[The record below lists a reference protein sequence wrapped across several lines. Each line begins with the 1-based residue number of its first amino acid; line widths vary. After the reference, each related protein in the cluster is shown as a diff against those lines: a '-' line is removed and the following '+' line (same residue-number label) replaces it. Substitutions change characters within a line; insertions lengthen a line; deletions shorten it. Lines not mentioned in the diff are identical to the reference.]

1 MSVAML
7 VLIAALLGG
16 GWLWAPDRDRAQ
28 LEAQYAAPPSQFV
41 NVAGLRLHVRDT
53 GATDA
58 PVLILLHGFGASLHT
73 WEPWAQALSLDFR
86 VIRFDLAGAGLT
98 GADPTG
104 DYSDERSVQIIAALM
119 EQRGIPHATLIGHSM
134 GGRMAWRFAAAQ
146 PRRVDKLV
154 LIAPDGFASAGF
166 EYGKAPEVTLAVKAM
181 RYALPKA
188 LVRASLAPAYADPA
202 KMTDDIVTRYHDM
215 LLAPQVRPAL
225 IARMQQ
231 LVLRDP
237 VPMLQ
242 DIAAQTLLL
251 WGEKDALIP
260 PAHAQDY
267 VHNMRHAKLVL
278 LPGVG
283 HLPHEESPAPS
294 LVALRAFLAE

>member
-1 MSVAML
+1 ML

-16 GWLWAPDRDRAQ
+16 GWFWTPDRERAA
-28 LEAQYAAPPSQFV
+28 LEVQYAAPPSQFI
-41 NVAGLRLHVRDT
+41 NVAGVRLHVRDT

-86 VIRFDLAGAGLT
+86 VIRFDLPGAGLT

-104 DYSDERSVQIIAALM
+104 DYSDERSVAIIAALM

-166 EYGKAPEVTLAVKAM
+166 EYGKAPEVNLAVKAM
-181 RYALPKA
+181 RYALPKW

-202 KMTDDIVTRYHDM
+202 KMTDAIVTRYYDM
-215 LLAPQVRPAL
+215 LVAPQVRPAL

-237 VPMLQ
+237 VPLLH
-242 DIAAQTLLL
+242 DIAAQTLLM
-251 WGEKDALIP
+251 WGEQDALIP
-260 PAHAQDY
+260 PAHARDY
-267 VHNMRHAKLVL
+267 LHNLRHARLVL

-283 HLPHEESPAPS
+283 HLPHEETPEAS
-294 LVALRAFLAE
+294 LPALRAFLAE

>member
-1 MSVAML
+1 MSVTLL

-166 EYGKAPEVTLAVKAM
+166 EYGKAPEVTFAVKAM
-181 RYALPKA
+181 RYMLPKA